1 MSPCPKRAG
10 TGAHIRAAIAEPQG
24 RHEVLMSDSGTK
36 KVVKCPLCEGR
47 GELEDDEMLNRLSEK
62 DLGRKLSSYVE
73 NIVIADEKAAGSTD
87 FQGRVDAWNC
97 THFLWRRSP
106 KE

>member
-1 MSPCPKRAG
+1 
-10 TGAHIRAAIAEPQG
+10 
-24 RHEVLMSDSGTK
+24 MSDSGTK

-47 GELEDDEMLNRLSEK
+47 GELEDVEMFNRLAEK
-62 DLGRKLSSYVE
+62 DLGKKLASYVGD
-73 NIVIADEKAAGSTD
+73 IVHADETQAGSTD

>member
-1 MSPCPKRAG
+1 MSN
-10 TGAHIRAAIAEPQG
+10 
-24 RHEVLMSDSGTK
+24 SGPN

-47 GELEDDEMLNRLSEK
+47 GELPEEELCDRLEEK
-62 DLGRKLSSYVE
+62 DLGHKLASYIGDV
-73 NIVIADEKAAGSTD
+73 VHADEKESGGSE
-87 FQGRVDAWNC
+87 FQRHVDTWNC